1 MTDSDG
7 ISVNLKLMYIDPL
20 KAYGKFHLDQK
31 ADVQSSIE
39 GDPLL
44 NPYFIKLDEEIFSTP
59 PLNLPEAAVKIW
71 NDEQYSEIFTEML
84 NSARGFGYSIIQFNN
99 QTHHQIFSEPDRQDW
114 ILDDK
119 SKLPIGIKI
128 VRDWNFPDPKAIP
141 LMPVTWD
148 DKAVFLFKYASGN
161 NKNIFAKADLNQA
174 MWTVAV
180 THRQVQCA
188 LDIIASKPEF
198 FFAHYGQP
206 SPEQQAAFMNALS
219 ETSTVE
225 GIGATKQVC
234 EGIDVIQHVAY
245 QDLLNVLADKRN
257 QFAGITRL
265 PLAFFNGERTSGSGT
280 GGAAENVVEIKIS
293 KRKIILFNKIKPL
306 IIKIFLIRHGI
317 DVSDIELD
325 LTDPSA
331 LVAVTDQKVEQ
342 QQKMFVDQTPDPD
355 TDQPDKKSQEDINK
369 NNDPSPPAKKK
380 WFNRGK

>member
-7 ISVNLKLMYIDPL
+7 ISVNLKLLYIDPL
-20 KAYGKFHLDQK
+20 KAYGKFHLENK
-31 ADVQSSIE
+31 FDVQASIE

-44 NPYFIKLDEEIFSTP
+44 NPYFCKLDEEIFSTP
-59 PLNLPEAAVKIW
+59 PLNLSPEAIKIW
-71 NDEQYSEIFTEML
+71 DTEQYGEIFTEIL
-84 NSARGFGYSIIQFNN
+84 NMGREFGYSTVQFNA

-114 ILDDK
+114 VLDPK
-119 SKLPIGIKI
+119 TRLPMGIKI
-128 VRDWNFPDPKAIP
+128 VKDWNFPDSKNLPLIP
-141 LMPVTWD
+141 VVWD
-148 DKAVFLFKYASGN
+148 DQSVFLFKYASGN

-174 MWTVAV
+174 MWSVAV
-180 THRQVQCA
+180 THRQIQSA
-188 LDIIASKPEF
+188 LDIMASKPEF

-206 SPEQQAAFMNALS
+206 TPEQQAAFMSALS

-234 EGIDVIQHVAY
+234 EGIDVIQHIGY
-245 QDLLNVLADKRN
+245 QDLLNVLNDKRN

-306 IIKIFLIRHGI
+306 IIKIFKIRHNM
-317 DVSDIELD
+317 DVSNIELD

-331 LVAVTDQKVEQ
+331 IVAVNDQKVEQ
-342 QQKMFVDQTPDPD
+342 QKFMGTSPQDP
-355 TDQPDKKSQEDINK
+355 KEDINQ
-369 NNDPSPPAKKK
+369 NNDPQFKSKAKKTEVK
-380 WFNRGK
+380 Q

>member
-7 ISVNLKLMYIDPL
+7 ISINLKMLYIDPL
-20 KAYGKFHLDQK
+20 KAYGKFHLEQK
-31 ADVQSSIE
+31 ADVNASIE

-44 NPYFIKLDEEIFSTP
+44 NPYICKLDEEIFSTP
-59 PLNLPEAAVKIW
+59 PLNLTPEAIKIW
-71 NDEQYSEIFTEML
+71 NEEQYSEIFTEML
-84 NSARGFGYSIIQFNN
+84 NASRGFGYAIIQFNA

-114 ILDDK
+114 LLDAK
-119 SKLPIGIKI
+119 TRLPIGIKI
-128 VRDWNFPDPKAIP
+128 VKDWNFPDAKNMP
-141 LMPVTWD
+141 LVEVKWD
-148 DKAVFLFKYASGN
+148 DQSVFLFKYASGN
-161 NKNIFAKADLNQA
+161 NKSIFAKADLNQA

-180 THRQVQCA
+180 THRQIQCA
-188 LDIIASKPEF
+188 LDVMASKPEF

-206 SPEQQAAFMNALS
+206 TPEQQAAFMSALA

-234 EGIDVIQHVAY
+234 ESIDVIQHIGY

-293 KRKIILFNKIKPL
+293 KRKIILFNKIKPV
-306 IIKIFLIRHGI
+306 IIKIFQVRHGM
-317 DVSDIELD
+317 DVSAIELD

-331 LVAVTDQKVEQ
+331 IVAVNDQKVEQ
-342 QQKMFVDQTPDPD
+342 QQKLFGNQNPNQD
-355 TDQPDKKSQEDINK
+355 TNKEDITTND
-369 NNDPSPPAKKK
+369 DPSPPPAKKK
-380 WFNRGK
+380 GWFNRGK